1 MTVYA
6 RIYTR
11 VSTEEQATS
20 GFSLGAQ
27 KERLEAF
34 CVSQGWEIAGRYI
47 DEGVSA
53 KDLNRPEFQRMMDEV
68 DKGDVILVYKLDRL
82 TRSVRDLDDLLREF
96 DERGV
101 LFRSVTEQFDTTTA
115 TGRLFIRMVAEMAQW
130 ERETIAERSAFGKQ
144 KKAASGEWG
153 GGTVPLG
160 YMGVP
165 SERTKA
171 GRSLLK
177 LVPDPERAHFIP
189 MIFEKYLSGQGVRA
203 VALWLNTELGAR
215 TPQGCRFHAI
225 TVRRILTNPI
235 YCGDVESG
243 RRRPGRPKV
252 RVPGT
257 HEPLIDRTMF
267 ERVQEMLEIHK
278 TYAPRQATG
287 RFPLSGVARCG
298 VCGGRVDS
306 GVRSEN
312 KENRLYKCHNYAL
325 GIGCA
330 PQGQRSLTSCSA
342 RVAEENLIREIESLH
357 QDPSSLDRLLAKF
370 AAEAMSKTGLTQA
383 ERKRMEQDLA
393 EAEGALDRWKRLFEK
408 GHIEDEEYLA
418 EVKPHRERIKQLK
431 ERLAEY
437 DAQEVELPSRP
448 ALGEFAIN
456 FRESWENLEMPERKA
471 LLQRFVKAFKVQI
484 LLYPDRRIRIH
495 PAL

>member
-1 MTVYA
+1 MRVYA

-11 VSTEEQATS
+11 VSTEEQAAS
-20 GFSLGAQ
+20 GFSLSAQ

-96 DERGV
+96 DTRGV

-153 GGTVPLG
+153 GGTTPLG

-189 MIFEKYLSGQGVRA
+189 MIFEKYLSGQGIRA
-203 VALWLNTELGAR
+203 VALWLNHELGAR
-215 TPQGCRFHAI
+215 TPLGCRFHAMTI
-225 TVRRILTNPI
+225 RRILTNPI

-243 RRRPGRPKV
+243 RRRRGRPKV
-252 RVPGT
+252 RVQGT
-257 HEPLIDRTMF
+257 HEPLISRELF
-267 ERVQEMLEIHK
+267 ERVQAMFEMHK

-298 VCGGRVDS
+298 ICGGRVD
-306 GVRSEN
+306 GLVRDRD
-312 KENRLYKCHNYAL
+312 KDRRLYRCHNYAL
-325 GIGCA
+325 GTGCA
-330 PQGQRSLTSCSA
+330 PAGQRSLSSLA
-342 RVAEENLIREIESLH
+342 AHLGEESLIREVESLH
-357 QDPSSLDRLLAKF
+357 RDPSSLDRLLAEF
-370 AAEAMSKTGLTQA
+370 AAEAATKTGLTQA

-418 EVKPHRERIKQLK
+418 EVKPHRDRIKQLR

-437 DAQEVELPSRP
+437 DARTVEIPSKP

-456 FRESWENLEMPERKA
+456 FRESWEGLEMPERKA
-471 LLQRFVKAFKVQI
+471 LLQRFVQAFKVQI
-484 LLYPDRRIRIH
+484 LLFPDRRVEIR

>member
-1 MTVYA
+1 MYA

-96 DERGV
+96 DTRGV

-189 MIFEKYLSGQGVRA
+189 LIFEKYLSGLGIRG
-203 VALWLNTELGAR
+203 VALWLNNELGAR
-215 TPQGCRFHAI
+215 TPQGCKFHAI

-243 RRRPGRPKV
+243 RRRRGRPKV
-252 RVPGT
+252 RVQGT
-257 HEPLIDRTMF
+257 HEPLISREMF
-267 ERVQEMLEIHK
+267 ERVQEMFEIHK

-298 VCGGRVDS
+298 ICGGRVD
-306 GVRSEN
+306 GNLRSEN

-325 GIGCA
+325 GTGCA
-330 PQGQRSLTSCSA
+330 PAGQRSLASVSA
-342 RVAEENLIREIESLH
+342 RLAEENLIREIERLH
-357 QDPSSLDRLLAKF
+357 QDPSSLERLLADF
-370 AAEAMSKTGLTQA
+370 AAEAATRTGLTQA

-418 EVKPHRERIKQLK
+418 EVKPHRQRIKQLK

-437 DAQEVELPSRP
+437 DAQAVEVPSLSD
-448 ALGEFAIN
+448 LGAFAIN
-456 FRESWENLEMPERKA
+456 FRESWEALEMPEQKA
-471 LLQRFVKAFKVQI
+471 LLQQFVRAFRVQI
-484 LLYPDRRIRIH
+484 LLFPDRRVELR